1 MVLER
6 GVVVFTSVYEFSM
19 CVMISTQAFMDYEI

>member
-6 GVVVFTSVYEFSM
+6 GWCEFGSVYEFSM
-19 CVMISTQAFMDYEI
+19 CVMISTQAFMGYEI